1 MRYSMRALF
10 NSGAAIA
17 LVSVAPAW
25 GQSNVVRT
33 DAPPQTIAP
42 DRASSPPE
50 EALRDELPS
59 QEQDIIVTGV
69 LGARSIEKAPISIT
83 AISSEQLEQQP
94 PASAADA
101 LKNVPGVFVNSALG
115 EIRNVVFSRGVSA
128 NSLDADAGYFYVSL
142 QEDGTPVE
150 PILSSNFG
158 PDYYSRPDIM
168 LRRIEAL
175 RGGTA
180 AITGPNAPGGI
191 FNYISRTGKSDPGT
205 EIRGRVGLEGNG
217 RNEYYRVDAY
227 SGGEFSDNLYYALGG
242 FYRYSI
248 GSRDPG
254 YARNRGG
261 QIRGNLLWDY
271 GSGSLLATG
280 KVLDDRN
287 GFDEFL
293 PAINYRDPKLA
304 GPYANNTRTSLV
316 NGGDRAYTTLDGQSK
331 AWNPADAVHS
341 RAIEVG
347 LNWDQEL
354 GGGIRV
360 ENKARYSRHHSD
372 WSVGAI
378 VTAAGLNDL
387 TTYLLA
393 GTIGV
398 PGTYSFR
405 FPDGGAAATVTS
417 LTGFDYNVTANALPN
432 QTILANGVQTLVGLT
447 LRDRSE
453 GFQDTLTLSG
463 SVGNHNVAIGAY
475 YQTGTLRRRSDIAGY
490 SFLTLEPDP
499 KFLSA
504 TFTSPLAPGA
514 TFQLTGPSGFANYGV
529 VNGGDGFNGS
539 QDTFSLF
546 ASDRWAVTEALT
558 LEGGLRYERL
568 RYDITNV
575 TLNFPVTGF
584 GAAGLDGNPLTLY
597 DNGFATVGAP
607 VRAKRNF
614 DYLNFSAS
622 ASYDFSDRFNAYA
635 RFTGSKKAP
644 SFGIIAGI
652 DTPDEV
658 ATIFPE
664 PQRVQQMELGLK
676 YNSPGVSI
684 QLFPFY
690 SKLSNVADGQ
700 SFVDTTGA
708 AYSPPPIFGKIE
720 TYGVE
725 IQSNLTF
732 GKFNLYSAVTV
743 QNPKSSN
750 FSTYLQNTP
759 SRSDDQ
765 LVTIPDGDAD
775 NNPKL
780 IVRTT
785 GTVDLAEDLQVFTT
799 FNYLGRRAANR
810 FNAFYL
816 PGFATVDLG
825 MSYSIGKNFK
835 LQANVTNLLNNYGIL
850 SWSRSG
856 SLTASLDRQALTPA
870 EVVGSSNSSL
880 LQVIPSP
887 PRAIFLTATAKFR

>member
-1 MRYSMRALF
+1 MRYPIKGLLY
-10 NSGAAIA
+10 SGAAMA
-17 LVSVAPAW
+17 LASVGPAW

-33 DAPPQTIAP
+33 NATPQAITP
-42 DRASSPPE
+42 DRAPSPL
-50 EALRDELPS
+50 EAAVYDESAS

-94 PASAADA
+94 PVSAADA

-128 NSLDADAGYFYVSL
+128 NSLDADGGYFYVSL

-205 EIRGRVGLEGNG
+205 EIRARVGLEGNG
-217 RNEYYRVDAY
+217 RNEYYRGDAY
-227 SGGEFSDNLYYALGG
+227 SGGKLSDNVYYALGG

-261 QIRGNLLWDY
+261 QIRANLLWDY

-304 GPYANNTRTSLV
+304 RPYADNTRTSLV
-316 NGGDRAYTTLDGQSK
+316 DRGDRAYTTFDGQSK
-331 AWNPADAVHS
+331 VWNPADAVHS

-354 GGGIRV
+354 GGGFRV
-360 ENKARYSRHHSD
+360 ENKARYSRHRSD

-393 GTIGV
+393 GTLGV

-405 FPDGGAAATVTS
+405 FPGGGAAATATS
-417 LTGFDYNVTANALPN
+417 LTGFDYNVTANTLPN
-432 QTILANGVQTLVGLT
+432 QTILANGIQTLVGLT

-463 SVGNHNVAIGAY
+463 SVGNHSVALGAY
-475 YQTGTLRRRSDIAGY
+475 FQTGTLQRRSDIAGY
-490 SFLTLEPDP
+490 GFLTLEPDP

-529 VNGGDGFNGS
+529 SNGGDGFRGS
-539 QDTFSLF
+539 QDTFSIF
-546 ASDRWAVTEALT
+546 ASDSWAATDALT

-568 RYDITNV
+568 RYDIINV
-575 TLNFPVTGF
+575 SQTFPATVF

-597 DNGFATVGAP
+597 DNGFATLGSP
-607 VRAKRNF
+607 VRTRRKF
-614 DYLNFSAS
+614 DYLNYSAS

-635 RFTGSKKAP
+635 RITSSKKAP
-644 SFGIIAGI
+644 SFGVVSGI

-658 ATIFPE
+658 TTLFPK
-664 PQRVQQMELGLK
+664 PQRVQQIELGLK
-676 YNSPGVSI
+676 YNSPGISI

-708 AYSPPPIFGKIE
+708 AYSPPPVFGKIE

-725 IQSNLTF
+725 IQNNLTF
-732 GKFNLYSAVTV
+732 GRFNLYSAITV

-750 FSTYLQNTP
+750 FSTYLQNSP
-759 SRSDDQ
+759 SRTDDQ

-785 GTVDLAEDLQVFTT
+785 GTIDLTDKLQVFAT

-825 MSYSIGKNFK
+825 ASYSIGENFK

-870 EVVGSSNSSL
+870 AVAASGNLGL

-887 PRAIFLTATAKFR
+887 PRAMFLTASAKFR